1 MLKNIIIFLKKYVR
15 IKNNKN
21 STLKYIV
28 SKNNNKKKI
37 NRPNEKGPGSRKAS
51 PGSPSLLG
59 LQKPKRASLLAWGCV
74 PRLFY
79 FF

>member
-51 PGSPSLLG
+51 PLLLG
-59 LQKPKRASLLAWGCV
+59 LQKPKRASLLD
-74 PRLFY
+74 
-79 FF
+79 